1 MTTKIL
7 KKITIILI
15 ILLIVIIITIAYKL
29 YHRSHQET
37 PMLQNE
43 TKQETTNKQMGHL
56 QTIVDNQNPQ
66 MMQINQYL
74 EQVKFNGTA
83 TVFENGQLKLNKG
96 YGLQNI
102 QENKQNQADTLYL
115 IGSSQKFATGLMLKQ
130 LESENKINM
139 NDSVTKYLPWFK
151 TKQPITLNQLMLHK
165 SGLFKYK
172 ASPNYKNLNE
182 AVHAIQQKNIEP
194 KFYNKNRYNDGNYLV
209 LSRVIEEV
217 TNKSYKKNFEDRI
230 SKPQHLN
237 FTAFFDDPNFQAYMA
252 KGYKKD
258 GKSGKPLQQYPNV
271 LEQYYGAGNL
281 YMTPSDMGKLILG
294 LQNNGILNSHISKP
308 LIHESKTSKYPQ
320 PYRYG
325 FYSFADK
332 NRINGGFFGQVFTS
346 YFNDKY
352 IVILGTNYENSDVNN
367 EQKIQHI
374 YNQILKQGG
383 PYNHVGKSY

>member
-151 TKQPITLNQLMLHK
+151 MKQPITLNQLMLHK

-182 AVHAIQQKNIEP
+182 AVHAIQQKGIEP
-194 KFYNKNRYNDGNYLV
+194 KLYNKNRYNDGNYLV
-209 LSRVIEEV
+209 LSRVRKILRIE
-217 TNKSYKKNFEDRI
+217 
-230 SKPQHLN
+230 
-237 FTAFFDDPNFQAYMA
+237 FQ
-252 KGYKKD
+252 
-258 GKSGKPLQQYPNV
+258 
-271 LEQYYGAGNL
+271 
-281 YMTPSDMGKLILG
+281 
-294 LQNNGILNSHISKP
+294 
-308 LIHESKTSKYPQ
+308 
-320 PYRYG
+320 
-325 FYSFADK
+325 
-332 NRINGGFFGQVFTS
+332 NRNI
-346 YFNDKY
+346 
-352 IVILGTNYENSDVNN
+352 
-367 EQKIQHI
+367 
-374 YNQILKQGG
+374 
-383 PYNHVGKSY
+383 

>member
-15 ILLIVIIITIAYKL
+15 ILLIVIIITIANKL

-37 PMLQNE
+37 PMVQNE

-83 TVFENGQLKLNKG
+83 AVFENGQLKLNKG

-172 ASPNYKNLNE
+172 ASLNYKNLNE
-182 AVHAIQQKNIEP
+182 AVHAIQQKGIEP

-230 SKPQHLN
+230 SKSQHLN

-258 GKSGKPLQQYPNV
+258 SKSGKPLQQYPNV